1 MVKRKHRHRLHGAL
15 SGLTHAGKT
24 PPTLPP
30 APWDTGADGP
40 ANRARP
46 HRVTERG
53 ETDPRTGKVINPN
66 SVQGLAYLSAIDA
79 LVAAGALPDTAHS
92 AAEDYARL
100 ARAVRGSPAQR
111 SCLDFSPVGHEGED
125 EDPQAARDWRDW
137 REVQRRMG
145 MRADAELSRLLW
157 EQDGD
162 GRVRDLGALRHG
174 LQVVAEY
181 FGRG

>member
-1 MVKRKHRHRLHGAL
+1 MPKPKPKPNKGARGVANRQ
-15 SGLTHAGKT
+15 SQRV
-24 PPTLPP
+24 PSLPP
-30 APWDTGADGP
+30 APWDHGTPEQRA
-40 ANRARP
+40 ARP
-46 HRVTERG
+46 HVVTERG
-53 ETDPRTGKVINPN
+53 ETDPRTGKTVNPN
-66 SVQGLAYLSAIDA
+66 GVTGLRYLDAIDA

-111 SCLDFSPVGHEGED
+111 SCLDIGPVGHDGEH

-157 EQDGD
+157 QGD
-162 GRVRDLGALRHG
+162 GRVRDLGALRQG